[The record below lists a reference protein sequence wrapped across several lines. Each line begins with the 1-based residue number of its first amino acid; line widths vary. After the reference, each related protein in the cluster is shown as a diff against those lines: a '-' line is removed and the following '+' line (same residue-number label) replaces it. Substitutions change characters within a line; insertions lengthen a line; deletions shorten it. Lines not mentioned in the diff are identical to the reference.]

1 MRHNFLKKIFNPYFK
16 IEVGKSHF
24 KRFLIFQN
32 AIKTFIVRYF
42 TLHKKKVIGQLKNRE
57 KCFKICYVY
66 GKRKPMQ
73 FFSFFIQSNFHFP
86 LMNALVY
93 VDIDQGIHKGK
104 TKVAINEKRKKTTWV
119 FISINVANFEAFFS
133 VFKLTKN
140 RLFLKSVNRVNLTN
154 IIKIFFL
161 HNSQQHFL
169 SSLKITYTF

>member
-1 MRHNFLKKIFNPYFK
+1 M
-16 IEVGKSHF
+16 
-24 KRFLIFQN
+24 
-32 AIKTFIVRYF
+32 
-42 TLHKKKVIGQLKNRE
+42 
-57 KCFKICYVY
+57 
-66 GKRKPMQ
+66 
-73 FFSFFIQSNFHFP
+73 SN
-86 LMNALVY
+86 VY
-93 VDIDQGIHKGK
+93 VDQGIHKGK
-104 TKVAINEKRKKTTWV
+104 MKVAINEKRKKTTWV